1 MKPIALAIAV
11 VLLSGIA
18 GTAGAASGATFMTP
32 YSGFESW
39 LPIVFL
45 GILIS
50 FMIVALH
57 YMLGAVLQ
65 NNRVKA
71 SAVGELG
78 QVIGAVVIAVIVIGI
93 LYFVGTSEFSFVS
106 FVSPGSVYSLCG
118 QIGNSKLDF
127 LSGAP
132 SNTICGYIDSLDA
145 GSTDITERLDYG
157 LFASYAILAN
167 LTNQDANNLNSIY
180 IFEGWIGFLYKFTSV
195 FGICSPGETC
205 FPPFVPRTISLT
217 VSYQPLAGYQA
228 LESVARPLEAEANLT
243 FYLLFMQM
251 VVILIL
257 LFAWPYLLAAGMV
270 LKSTFF
276 ARRLGGLLMA
286 MALAAVLIF
295 PLMYLLEYSA
305 FSNLNLG
312 PIGATNLPNVP
323 VYEQLPGT
331 SGNVIIYGSTSTGG
345 YVPSY
350 LAPSSS
356 CPSVSG
362 GIKNPQELGP
372 SYVYESECGNANT
385 ASKGCTYSS
394 ISGAA
399 SVSPLCP
406 QVVFQASPSSA
417 PQSCTVGEAGCTFS
431 GYVPYTQSPGAGC
444 APGDYVYETSCG
456 TPTIQG
462 STVPSGVALCSATP
476 PTDELC
482 VSPLSS
488 NINFFVLPNLDQA
501 LTYYSCEPTPLMGY
515 EAAFAVY
522 YLIPGF
528 GIVTGLLSGAFG
540 FVGQL
545 PVTPLSFGGAGAC
558 NPSNAIHSVLML
570 TNVYGIVFV
579 GGVLLPL
586 LNILIALSAVS
597 GFAVLFGGDTDIL
610 GLSRLI

>member
-1 MKPIALAIAV
+1 MKQILLAIAA
-11 VLLSGIA
+11 VLLFSIA
-18 GTAGAASGATFMTP
+18 GTASAASSSSFITP

-50 FMIVALH
+50 FMIVALQ
-57 YMLGAVLQ
+57 YVLGAALQ
-65 NNRVKA
+65 NNKMKS

-78 QVIGAVVIAVIVIGI
+78 QVIGAVVIAVIVVGV
-93 LYFVGTSEFSFVS
+93 LYLIGTSEFSFVS
-106 FVSPGSVYSLCG
+106 FVSPSSIHSLCG
-118 QIGNSKLDF
+118 QISSSKLDC

-132 SNTICGYIDSLDA
+132 SNTICGYINSLQS

-157 LFASYAILAN
+157 LFASYAIIAN
-167 LTNQDANNLNSIY
+167 LTNQGANNLNSIY
-180 IFEGWIGFLYKFTSV
+180 VFEGWIGFLNDFTSI
-195 FGICSPGETC
+195 FGICTPGAYC
-205 FPPFVPRTISLT
+205 FPPFTPRQISLT
-217 VSYQPLAGYQA
+217 VSYKPLNGYQA
-228 LESVARPLEAEANLT
+228 LESAARPLEAEANLT

-257 LFAWPYLLAAGMV
+257 LFTWPYLLAAGMV

-286 MALAAVLIF
+286 MALSAVLIF

-305 FSNLNLG
+305 FSSLSLG
-312 PIGATNLPNVP
+312 PIGATNLPSVP

-331 SGNVIIYGSTSTGG
+331 NGNVIIYGSASTGG

-350 LAPSSS
+350 LVPSAS
-356 CPSVSG
+356 CQAAGGVIKGPS
-362 GIKNPQELGP
+362 PLGS

-385 ASKGCTYSS
+385 ASKSCTYT
-394 ISGAA
+394 GAA
-399 SVSPLCP
+399 GASSVSPLCP
-406 QVVFQASPSSA
+406 QVVFQASPASA
-417 PQSCTVGEAGCTFS
+417 QQPCAPGEAGCTFS
-431 GYVPYTQSPGAGC
+431 GYVPYPQSPNAGC
-444 APGDYVYETSCG
+444 SLGSYVYETACG

-462 STVPSGVALCSATP
+462 SAMPAGVALCSASP
-476 PTDELC
+476 PTNELC

-488 NINFFVLPNLDQA
+488 NINFFVLPDIGQA
-501 LTYYSCEPTPLMGY
+501 LSYYSCEPTLLMGY
-515 EAAFAVY
+515 EAAFAAY

-528 GIVTGLLSGAFG
+528 GIATGLLSGAFG

-558 NPSNAIHSVLML
+558 SPGNAIHSVLML
-570 TNVYGIVFV
+570 TNVYGIMFV
-579 GGVLLPL
+579 DGVLLPL